1 MRALEIQISAF
12 AVPAPALVPA
22 LALAPAEGS
31 NAADG
36 NLGGEMEDKDVEMG
50 EGSSDQTN

>member
-12 AVPAPALVPA
+12 AAPAHALVPA

-36 NLGGEMEDKDVEMG
+36 NFGGEMEDKDAEMG